1 MQQNN
6 RAQFATRLGVVAV
19 TVGSAVGLGNIW
31 RFPYEAGVNGGGAFL
46 LLNLFFVFVIGVP
59 VMCAE
64 FVIGRHTGTN
74 VRSAF
79 RRLAPG
85 SAWSLVG
92 YIGITASIL
101 ILSFYSVV
109 AGWTMEYIYR
119 SLTDFV
125 GSRSATALHDR
136 FDTFASS
143 NWRPVMWTLLFLLC
157 NYAILARGVEK
168 GIEKV
173 SNILMPL
180 LFIIL
185 IAFCINS
192 LFMPDAGKGLS
203 FLFRPDFSQ
212 LTPKSV
218 LSAMG
223 QAFFSLSLGL
233 GCLITYASY
242 FSRRTPLM
250 KTAFLTASLDSFVA
264 IMAGVIIF
272 PAVFT
277 YGQEPA
283 AGPKLVFEVLPAIFA
298 EMPLGALWS
307 TLFFLLLFL
316 ASLTSTISMSEI
328 SIACMCDDLGM
339 KRRNATRL
347 NIGIAMALGTMCA
360 LSFGCLGGVRV
371 FGMTLFNLFDYVSS
385 NVLLPLGGML
395 ISIFAGWRLNH
406 AVLKGELDA
415 TSRGG
420 RIFLR
425 ILHYLCKNLITQMTH
440 NHITQN
446 PLPGLCSW
454 QGITTGI

>member
-1 MQQNN
+1 MTQPQEH

-31 RFPYEAGVNGGGAFL
+31 RFPYEAGANGGAAFM

-64 FVIGRHTGTN
+64 FVIGRHSGAN

-85 SAWSLVG
+85 QAWGIVG
-92 YIGITASIL
+92 YIGIAASIL

-109 AGWTMEYIYR
+109 SGWTMEYIYR
-119 SLTDFV
+119 SIAGFG
-125 GSRSATALHDR
+125 GSTATAMHNS
-136 FDTFASS
+136 FDAFASG
-143 NWRPVMWTLLFLLC
+143 NVRPTLWTIAFLLC

-180 LFIIL
+180 LFVIL
-185 IAFCINS
+185 IAFCIHS
-192 LFMPDAGKGLS
+192 LFMPKAREGLT
-203 FLFRPDFSQ
+203 FLFHPDFSKISAR
-212 LTPKSV
+212 TV

-233 GCLITYASY
+233 GSLITYAGY
-242 FSRRTPLM
+242 FSKKTPLV
-250 KTAFLTASLDSFVA
+250 KTSLLTASLDSLVA
-264 IMAGVIIF
+264 ILAGVIIF

-283 AGPKLVFEVLPAIFA
+283 AGPKLVFEVLPAIFS
-298 EMPLGALWS
+298 EMSGGVVWS

-328 SIACMCDDLGM
+328 SIAWFCDDLHM
-339 KRRNATRL
+339 TRRRATRL
-347 NIGIAMALGTMCA
+347 NIGIAMALGSLCA
-360 LSFGCLGGVRV
+360 LSFGCLGGFKI
-371 FGMTLFNLFDYVSS
+371 FGMTIFDFFDYVSS
-385 NVLLPLGGML
+385 NVLLPVGGML
-395 ISIFAGWRLNH
+395 ISIFAGW
-406 AVLKGELDA
+406 VLKKSLVRRELEISA
-415 TSRGG
+415 GHTRRLAGAL
-420 RIFLR
+420 IFCMQYVAPVC
-425 ILHYLCKNLITQMTH
+425 ILVVFLA
-440 NHITQN
+440 
-446 PLPGLCSW
+446 
-454 QGITTGI
+454 GIGIIKL